1 MEKLNHFSVNYVHV
15 KGLHMGSALNQGK
28 RKNFLHISH
37 RIECQGFERDPLMI
51 FSYFSKRAFGGIR

>member
-15 KGLHMGSALNQGK
+15 KGLHIGSALNQGK

-37 RIECQGFERDPLMI
+37 RSECEGFERSSYDI
-51 FSYFSKRAFGGIR
+51 FLISQKGLLGV

>member
-28 RKNFLHISH
+28 RENFLHN
-37 RIECQGFERDPLMI
+37 
-51 FSYFSKRAFGGIR
+51 FSSKRM